1 MWWPARRAGRPAVGW
16 VILVKRGG
24 LPAGQGRLPAGWVPS
39 CRARAPSCWVGPL
52 LPGQG
57 RPPASAG
64 RASCLAGRLPAGW
77 VPSCRARAP
86 SCRVGPFLPGWA
98 PSCLGGARLLLG
110 GALLCW
116 LGRSC
121 AGRGAPHRVRR
132 PCAGLGALLL
142 RERPRG
148 DPGRL
153 PGQSLRRD
161 RRGALQPF
169 SRTRAIL
176 SGCIWLLTWADVG
189 TAWLGF
195 WLHGAVQCEAGAR
208 AKIHW
213 HPKRCHV
220 AEVAGS
226 FLAASSVSYTEFPM
240 VRSLFGDT
248 PTQRG
253 STTSFPGVNTV

>member
-1 MWWPARRAGRPAVGW
+1 MACPQGGAPGRRMGDPGETGWAAR
-16 VILVKRGG
+16 
-24 LPAGQGRLPAGWVPS
+24 
-39 CRARAPSCWVGPL
+39 RARAPSCRVGPL
-52 LPGQG
+52 LPGKGAFLLGGSPPAGQG

-195 WLHGAVQCEAGAR
+195 WLHGAVQCPPALLSFAAGAR

-240 VRSLFGDT
+240 VRSLFGRHADA
-248 PTQRG
+248 R
-253 STTSFPGVNTV
+253 